1 MSDDYARQS
10 LIDEEHLKLLSLG
23 YMISAAITG
32 FFALFGL
39 MYIFMGAMM
48 IGIITHRPEIAT
60 DSGKMPPAFI
70 GWFFGGIGLAF
81 FVFGIALAATKL
93 YTAISIKS
101 RKSRT
106 FCLVVAGFTCLAI
119 PYGTAL
125 GVFTFIVL
133 GRDSV
138 ARLFP
143 SSPPPQ
149 FDHLKTLPR
158 LQPPR
163 AKPDN
168 LRQLNAVK
176 PCWK

>member
-1 MSDDYARQS
+1 VVLYGQPNAVLCDARSLYMSDDYTRQS

-23 YMISAAITG
+23 YIISAAITG

-39 MYIFMGAMM
+39 MYISIGAMM
-48 IGIITHRPEIAT
+48 IGFITHRPEIAT
-60 DSGKMPPAFI
+60 NGGQMPPAFI
-70 GWFFGGIGLAF
+70 GWFFGGVGLAF
-81 FVFGIALAATKL
+81 FVFGIALAVAKL
-93 YTAISIKS
+93 YAAICIKS

-138 ARLFP
+138 VRLFP
-143 SSPPPQ
+143 SSVPSAPI
-149 FDHLKTLPR
+149 
-158 LQPPR
+158 
-163 AKPDN
+163 A
-168 LRQLNAVK
+168 
-176 PCWK
+176 

>member
-1 MSDDYARQS
+1 MSDDYTRQS
-10 LIDEEHLKLLSLG
+10 FIDEEHLKLLSLG

-48 IGIITHRPEIAT
+48 ISFITRRPEIAT
-60 DSGKMPPAFI
+60 NNGPMPPAFI
-70 GWFFGGIGLAF
+70 GWFFGAMGLAF
-81 FVFGIALAATKL
+81 FVFGIALAAAKL
-93 YTAISIKS
+93 YAAICIKS

-106 FCLVVAGFTCLAI
+106 FCLVVGGFTCLAI

-138 ARLFP
+138 VRLF
-143 SSPPPQ
+143 SSIAPPNSI
-149 FDHLKTLPR
+149 
-158 LQPPR
+158 
-163 AKPDN
+163 A
-168 LRQLNAVK
+168 
-176 PCWK
+176 

>member
-1 MSDDYARQS
+1 MPDECTRQS

-39 MYIFMGAMM
+39 MYMFVGAMM
-48 IGIITHRPEIAT
+48 LAIVTHKLAT
-60 DSGKMPPAFI
+60 NSGQPPPAFM
-70 GWFFGGIGLAF
+70 GWFFGAVGLTF
-81 FVFGIALAATKL
+81 FIVGIALAAAKL
-93 YTAISIKS
+93 YAAISIKN

-138 ARLFP
+138 VRLFP
-143 SSPPPQ
+143 ASVPSGPI
-149 FDHLKTLPR
+149 
-158 LQPPR
+158 
-163 AKPDN
+163 A
-168 LRQLNAVK
+168 
-176 PCWK
+176 

>member
-1 MSDDYARQS
+1 MPEEQTRQS

-39 MYIFMGAMM
+39 LYMFLGVA
-48 IGIITHRPEIAT
+48 IGTIVSRQPQLAAN
-60 DSGKMPPAFI
+60 GNQPPPAFL
-70 GWFFGGIGLAF
+70 GWIFGGIGLAF
-81 FVFGIALAATKL
+81 FIVGGALAAVKL
-93 YTAISIKS
+93 QTALCIKR

-106 FCLVVAGFTCLAI
+106 FCLVVAGISCLGI

-138 ARLFP
+138 VRLFNP
-143 SSPPPQ
+143 
-149 FDHLKTLPR
+149 
-158 LQPPR
+158 
-163 AKPDN
+163 
-168 LRQLNAVK
+168 AVASH
-176 PCWK
+176 PIA

>member
-1 MSDDYARQS
+1 VVLYGQPNAVLCGARSFYVPDDYTRQS

-32 FFALFGL
+32 LFALFGL

-48 IGIITHRPEIAT
+48 IGFVTHSSEIAANNA
-60 DSGKMPPAFI
+60 KMPPAFI
-70 GWFFGGIGLAF
+70 GWFLGSMGLAF
-81 FVFGIALAATKL
+81 FVFGFALAAAKL
-93 YTAISIKS
+93 YAAICVKN

-138 ARLFP
+138 VRLFP
-143 SSPPPQ
+143 SSPPPSSI
-149 FDHLKTLPR
+149 
-158 LQPPR
+158 
-163 AKPDN
+163 A
-168 LRQLNAVK
+168 
-176 PCWK
+176 